1 MSLKTIDT
9 MDVDELI
16 IHIEGN
22 EARQTSQS
30 LLLGR
35 VSASASEAREK
46 FCKFCGKLHKWGRRF
61 CKANGHTCQ
70 KCKKADHFEDYCPVK
85 VTAKADMAVP
95 IEETDPATSFPYG
108 SHSGSWG
115 SFVC

>member
-22 EARQTSQS
+22 EAGQTSQS

-35 VSASASEAREK
+35 VSASASEA
-46 FCKFCGKLHKWGRRF
+46 
-61 CKANGHTCQ
+61 
-70 KCKKADHFEDYCPVK
+70 
-85 VTAKADMAVP
+85 
-95 IEETDPATSFPYG
+95 
-108 SHSGSWG
+108 
-115 SFVC
+115 